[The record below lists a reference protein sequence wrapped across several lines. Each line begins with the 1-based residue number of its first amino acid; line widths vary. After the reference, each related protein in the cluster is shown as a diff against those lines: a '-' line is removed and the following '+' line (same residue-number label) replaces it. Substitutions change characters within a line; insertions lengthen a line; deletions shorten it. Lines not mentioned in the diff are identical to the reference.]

1 MTLTPATPT
10 ATATGPDLAAVK
22 AKQQKTWSSGDFA
35 VVGARIVLQSELLA
49 EAADLRAGWRVLDVA
64 CGSGNAAIAAARSGT
79 QAVGVDYVPGLLETA
94 RERAAVEGLDV
105 EFRVGD
111 AEDLPVPD
119 GSFDAVLSVF
129 GSMFAPDHRRAA
141 AELVRAA
148 RPGGVIGLVSWTP
161 SGFIGEMFRT
171 ITKHVPGPKG
181 VPSPMLWGT
190 DTHLAELFGDAA
202 AEIRSVERTCV
213 FRFASPEEFVG
224 FFRRWYGPTL
234 KAFEA
239 LDDDGRGDLGTD
251 LADLARRWDR
261 HQDGGSV
268 ALPSTYLETIISL
281 R

>member
-1 MTLTPATPT
+1 M
-10 ATATGPDLAAVK
+10 
-22 AKQQKTWSSGDFA
+22 
-35 VVGARIVLQSELLA
+35 
-49 EAADLRAGWRVLDVA
+49 
-64 CGSGNAAIAAARSGT
+64 
-79 QAVGVDYVPGLLETA
+79 
-94 RERAAVEGLDV
+94 
-105 EFRVGD
+105 
-111 AEDLPVPD
+111 
-119 GSFDAVLSVF
+119 LSVF
-129 GSMFAPDHRRAA
+129 GSMFAPDHHRAA
-141 AELVRAA
+141 AELIRAT

-181 VPSPMLWGT
+181 VQSPMLWGT
-190 DTHLAELFGDAA
+190 EDHLAELFGGAA
-202 AEIRSVERTCV
+202 VEIRSTQQTCV

-224 FFRRWYGPTL
+224 FFRRWYGPTF

-239 LDDDGRGDLGTD
+239 LDEDGRDDLAAD